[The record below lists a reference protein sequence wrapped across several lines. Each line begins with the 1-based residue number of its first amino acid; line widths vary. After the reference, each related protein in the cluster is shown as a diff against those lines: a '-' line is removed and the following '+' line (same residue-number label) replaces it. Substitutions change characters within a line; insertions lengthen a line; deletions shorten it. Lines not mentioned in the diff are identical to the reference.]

1 MIPVLEVVVTPSKT
15 NSPMF
20 PEVTPVAIA
29 ISVKTSGMITNAVNG
44 DNFFFMITNMKIAII
59 P

>member
-1 MIPVLEVVVTPSKT
+1 MIPVLEVVVTTSKT

-20 PEVTPVAIA
+20 QEVTPVAIA
-29 ISVKTSGMITNAVNG
+29 ISVKTSGMITTAVNG
-44 DNFFFMITNMKIAII
+44 DTFFFMITYMKIAII